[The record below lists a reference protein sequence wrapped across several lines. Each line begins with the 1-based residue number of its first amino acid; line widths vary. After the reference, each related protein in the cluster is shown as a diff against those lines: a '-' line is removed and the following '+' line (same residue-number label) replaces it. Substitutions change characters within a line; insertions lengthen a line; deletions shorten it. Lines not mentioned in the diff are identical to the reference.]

1 MAGESHIYN
10 RRLKKE
16 YKQSIADKE
25 AELNE
30 LLDEIL
36 VMPGMPTPAQLA
48 RKKELERVL
57 YANQLQDE
65 HYNGIDNSYSTI
77 K

>member
-1 MAGESHIYN
+1 MFGESLHN
-10 RRLKKE
+10 KRLQQQHE
-16 YKQSIADKE
+16 QLIAAKE
-25 AELNE
+25 AELNK
-30 LLDEIL
+30 LLDDML
-36 VMPGMPTPAQLA
+36 VMTGMPTPAQLA

-65 HYNGIDNSYSTI
+65 HYGGIDNMYSTI